1 MIPAFLSGMTFL
13 HPWVLGALAA
23 LPVLWWILRLM
34 PPAPKHILFAP
45 IRFLKDLIP
54 ERQTPRHTPWWIL
67 LLRCLI
73 VTLIILALA
82 GPVRGPVE
90 TVDASARIRIVID
103 NGWASASLWDTQI
116 RRAEDIISRADS
128 GQSIEIA
135 ATALPAG
142 RDTPLLQ
149 SPMAAGEAKTFLRTL
164 TPLPWPANNK
174 ALLDKLQENDAGSVV
189 HTYWLG
195 DGIDENHFKALAD
208 ELQAQGKL
216 FYFRPA
222 ERDLPLALRFDA
234 DPEQNLR
241 FSVDAPGT
249 AQTAKG
255 RSIEAV
261 STDGRILDRQALT
274 FSEGGADGRATFDIP
289 ADLRVHLAKVRIVGR
304 QDTGSTY
311 MFDDMSRRRNVGI
324 ITSKDIGDTKP
335 FLDALFYLTRAL
347 SPYADITTGDVDT
360 LIDKGQD
367 VLILTDGAALP
378 PAVLEELQGW
388 LERGGL
394 ILRFAGPDMK
404 DMENLTPVPLRG
416 GQRALEGNLSWER
429 PQKLAAFPK
438 DSPLADIGL
447 REEITV
453 KSQVLADPAFDLTGK
468 VWAAL
473 EDGTPL
479 ITADARGKGL
489 LIMVHTAA
497 DPSWSDLP
505 LSGVYVQML
514 RRMIMLSGAQATDTP
529 TGDLQAVSV
538 MDGYGTLRA
547 ASNEKPIA
555 AGDFPSLVPN
565 HHQPPGFYGRGG
577 YTQALNLGD
586 RIPALRVIP
595 SLPAGA
601 SEKAYDGAVRTDY
614 APFLL
619 AAALALFLIDWVLL
633 LMLSGSLRA
642 LKWKH
647 AAIILMLALPLPAQ
661 AGEKEDILHAG
672 DIYMAYVKTGQPTLD
687 DTTEKGLGALSR
699 ILEQRTSITPGG
711 VIAVDPERDDLSF
724 YPFIYWPIAEGA
736 GTLSDKAILNI
747 QHYLDHGG
755 TILFDT
761 RGRTT
766 NALQAL
772 IHPLAVPAL
781 TPIEKDH
788 VLNKTF
794 YLIESYPGR
803 YNERQLWIEE
813 NSAAGRDGVS
823 SIIIGSNDWASAWA
837 SLPGADGGPA
847 YITGATRQE
856 ELALRFG
863 VNFVMYALTGN
874 YKADQVHL
882 PHILQRLDQ

>member
-1 MIPAFLSGMTFL
+1 MMPAFFSGITFL

-90 TVDASARIRIVID
+90 TVDTSARMRIVID
-103 NGWASASLWDTQI
+103 NGWAAASLWDAQI
-116 RRAEDIISRADS
+116 RRAEDIINRADN
-128 GQSIEIA
+128 GQTIEIA

-142 RDTPLLQ
+142 RDTPILQ
-149 SPMAAGEAKTFLRTL
+149 GPMAVGEAKTFLRTL
-164 TPLPWPANNK
+164 APLPWPANNK
-174 ALLDKLQENDAGSVV
+174 ALLDKILESGNGGNV

-195 DGIDENHFKALAD
+195 DGLDENHFKALAD

-222 ERDLPLALRFDA
+222 DRDLPLALRYDA

-241 FSVDAPGT
+241 FAVDAPGT
-249 AQTAKG
+249 AQTAKD

-261 STDGRILDRQALT
+261 SADGRILDRQKLT
-274 FSEGGADGRATFDIP
+274 FTEGGADGRATFDIP
-289 ADLRVHLAKVRIVGR
+289 ADLRAHLAKVRIVGR
-304 QDTGSTY
+304 QDAGSVY
-311 MFDDMSRRRNVGI
+311 LFDDQSRRRNVGI
-324 ITSKDIGDTKP
+324 ISSKDVGDTKP

-347 SPYADITTGDVDT
+347 TPYADITTGEAGD
-360 LIDKGQD
+360 LIQKGQD
-367 VLILTDGAALP
+367 VLILTDDAALP

-394 ILRFAGPDMK
+394 ILRFAGPDMN
-404 DMENLTPVPLRG
+404 DTESLTPVPLRG

-447 REEITV
+447 REDITV

-514 RRMIMLSGAQATDTP
+514 RRMIMLSGTQAIDAP
-529 TGDLQAVSV
+529 AGDLQAVSI
-538 MDGYGTLRA
+538 MDGYGILRA
-547 ASNEKPIA
+547 ATNEKPIA
-555 AGDFPSLVPN
+555 AADFLALIPN
-565 HHQPPGFYGRGG
+565 NRQPPGFYGRGG
-577 YTQALNLGD
+577 YIQAFNLGD
-586 RIPALRVIP
+586 RLPALRVAP
-595 SLPAGA
+595 RLPAGA
-601 SEKAYDGAVRTDY
+601 VEKSYDGKVRTDY
-614 APFLL
+614 APRLL
-619 AAALALFLIDWVLL
+619 AAALALFLIDWMLL
-633 LMLSGSLRA
+633 LALSGSLRA
-642 LKWKH
+642 LKWKQ
-647 AAIILMLALPLPAQ
+647 AAIILLLFLPLPAH
-661 AGEKEDILHAG
+661 ADEKADILHAG
-672 DIYMAYVKTGQPTLD
+672 DIFMAYVKTGQPTLD
-687 DTTEKGLGALSR
+687 DTSEKGLTALSR

-711 VIAVDPERDDLSF
+711 VTAVDPERDDLSF
-724 YPFIYWPIAEGA
+724 YPFIYWPVNEDAA
-736 GTLSDKAILNI
+736 TLSDKAILNI

-761 RGRTT
+761 RGRTN

-772 IHPLAVPAL
+772 IRPLAVPAL
-781 TPIEKDH
+781 APIEKDH

-794 YLIESYPGR
+794 YLIDSYPGR

-823 SIIIGSNDWASAWA
+823 SIIIGANDWASAWA
-837 SLPGADGGPA
+837 SLPGADGGPT